1 VFIVTNK
8 AAVARGIQRNRFLFW
23 LGVGCLVGSMGSL
36 LLGADPSR
44 ASFVFI
50 LGYPL
55 LAAGVILSKRGS
67 FNNRA
72 YGVGGYKL
80 KSEEVMINE
89 TLKGVPPRYHL
100 YNYVTIDGVT
110 IDHLLVT
117 PLGLMLIMIKQHVGK
132 VKADHDS
139 YRRKGS
145 VITSIGTFGE
155 PGIGSPSRDLTA
167 QVKKVREWFEKE
179 GFDLPTDG
187 VVVFPYA
194 EIIGAEEMSFPVCT
208 MPELRQAIRGWGTD
222 LLMNS
227 DEQLEVEKLI
237 VQQLPAEQVK
247 ETEELLEMPASKRA
261 ALLAAAEREKAEVAR
276 QATAKDKDKERATAN
291 ADKKKEKEVAGVS
304 AAANAKNKPEPKT
317 ATTGTNANPYGTQ
330 RLGINGKPLP
340 PKMVREKPHKRNVAP
355 LPKITPGAF
364 GDNEKRK

>member
-1 VFIVTNK
+1 
-8 AAVARGIQRNRFLFW
+8 
-23 LGVGCLVGSMGSL
+23 MGSL

-44 ASFVFI
+44 ASLVFI

-117 PLGLMLIMIKQHVGK
+117 PIGLMLIMIKQHVGK
-132 VKADHDS
+132 VKADHDN

-155 PGIGSPSRDLTA
+155 PGIGSPSRDLAA
-167 QVKKVREWFEKE
+167 QVKKVRAWFEKE

-187 VVVFPYA
+187 VIVFPYA

-237 VQQLPAEQVK
+237 VQQLPTEQVK

-261 ALLAAAEREKAEVAR
+261 ALLAAAEREKAEAAR
-276 QATAKDKDKERATAN
+276 QSTAKDKDKDKERATAN
-291 ADKKKEKEVAGVS
+291 SDKKKEKEVASVS
-304 AAANAKNKPEPKT
+304 AAANTKSKPEPKT
-317 ATTGTNANPYGTQ
+317 AATGTNAKQPNPPNPYGAQ

-364 GDNEKRK
+364 GDTEKRK